1 MVLLASFHPLCF
13 QLAGFRPAGVE
24 VDLLTQMVRWNLAWL
39 GGGIDARLEAGRRDS
54 CNAGAG
60 GGFDGKVGRG
70 FLRAD

>member
-13 QLAGFRPAGVE
+13 QLAGFRRGVLE
-24 VDLLTQMVRWNLAWL
+24 VDLLGHLVRWNLAWL

-54 CNAGAG
+54 CSAGAS
-60 GGFDGKVGRG
+60 GGFGGKVGRE